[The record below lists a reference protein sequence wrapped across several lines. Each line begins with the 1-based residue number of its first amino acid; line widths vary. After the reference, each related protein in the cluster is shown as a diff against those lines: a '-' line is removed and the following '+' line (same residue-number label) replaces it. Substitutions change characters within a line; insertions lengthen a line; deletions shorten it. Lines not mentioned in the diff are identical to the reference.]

1 MNYKMVLKSLGS
13 VLCIEAAC
21 MLPSLLVSVIYG
33 QDDRVAFISS
43 ILLTLSAGLLLRLI
57 RPASAEIYARD
68 GFAIVALGWVLISA
82 FGSLPFLFSGSISS
96 PVDALFETV
105 SGFTTTGS
113 SILTDVESQP
123 RGILFWRS
131 FTHWIGGMGV
141 LVFTLA
147 VLPKIKASTLH
158 IMKAE
163 SPGPNPGKLVPK
175 IGGTAKILYGIYLV
189 MTSALIVL
197 LLLAGM
203 PLFDSFIH
211 AFGTA
216 GTGGFSSKALSVG
229 AYNSVYI
236 EVIITVFMFLF
247 GVNFSLYYQVLKVSI
262 KSLFKDAEFRF
273 YLATVLVATVLV
285 TIDLTGSV
293 FGSVWE
299 SLRHSS
305 FQVST
310 IITTTG
316 FATTDTNLWP
326 MFSKCVLLMLMFI
339 GGNAGSTAGGIKCI
353 RIVLLTKVIKRE
365 IARIIHPRSVR
376 TVKINGAAVDE
387 EILSGVTAFFFIYIL
402 IFASAVLAV
411 SLDGLDFES
420 TFSAV
425 ATTLNNVGPGF
436 GVFGPMGNFSGL
448 SDLSTVVLTFCMLVG
463 RLEVYPVLLLFA
475 PTFWKRVNI

>member
-1 MNYKMVLKSLGS
+1 M
-13 VLCIEAAC
+13 
-21 MLPSLLVSVIYG
+21 
-33 QDDRVAFISS
+33 
-43 ILLTLSAGLLLRLI
+43 
-57 RPASAEIYARD
+57 
-68 GFAIVALGWVLISA
+68 
-82 FGSLPFLFSGSISS
+82 FSGSISS

-216 GTGGFSSKALSVG
+216 GTGGFSSKALSIG
-229 AYNSVYI
+229 AYNNVYI

-273 YLATVLVATVLV
+273 YLATVLVATVLI
-285 TIDLTGSV
+285 TIDLTGRV

-305 FQVST
+305 FQVSA

-316 FATTDTNLWP
+316 FATTDTTLWS

-353 RIVLLTKVIKRE
+353 RIVLLAKVIKRE

-376 TVKINGAAVDE
+376 TVKINGATVDE

-402 IFASAVLAV
+402 IFAFAVLAV

-436 GVFGPMGNFSGL
+436 GVFGPMGDFSGL